1 MCKLFLFGLS
11 TNLFKVKGKYR
22 IEQESALRLMERYP
36 RKYRVH
42 LNGWRSP
49 KKFKNGGMEAD
60 ILCKMTN

>member
-36 RKYRVH
+36 GKYRVH

-49 KKFKNGGMEAD
+49 RINSSRMEAWEQ
-60 ILCKMTN
+60 IFFAK